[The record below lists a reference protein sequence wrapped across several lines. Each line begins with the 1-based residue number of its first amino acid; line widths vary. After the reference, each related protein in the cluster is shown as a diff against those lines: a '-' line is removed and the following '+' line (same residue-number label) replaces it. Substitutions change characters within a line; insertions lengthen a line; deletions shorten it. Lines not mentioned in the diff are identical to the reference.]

1 MIDKV
6 LRVPKECILAP
17 LAQRLHQ
24 SVHPTAITIVGCG
37 IGLVAAV
44 AVWHQLYVTGLV
56 LWVVNRILD
65 GLDGT
70 VARLQNRQSDLGA
83 YLDVVLDHIVYAA
96 IPLALALSIN
106 TVEIYLYL
114 AFLLCSFYINGASW
128 MYLSALL
135 EKRKQGAEK
144 HREQTTVRIPG
155 GLIEGAE
162 TIVFFCLFL
171 LLPEAAG
178 PLFILM
184 ALFVLVTIVQRVLWA
199 MHNLREREKQ

>member
-6 LRVPKECILAP
+6 LRVPKESILAP

-24 SVHPTAITIVGCG
+24 SIHPTAITIAACG
-37 IGLVAAV
+37 VGLVAAV

-83 YLDVVLDHIVYAA
+83 YLDVVLDHVVYAA

-106 TVEIYLYL
+106 TIEVYLCL
-114 AFLLCSFYINGASW
+114 ALLLSSFYINGASW
-128 MYLSALL
+128 MYLAALL
-135 EKRKQGAEK
+135 EKRKQGAQTQ
-144 HREQTTVRIPG
+144 REQTTVRMPG

-171 LLPEAAG
+171 LLPEAVG
-178 PLFILM
+178 SLFMLM
-184 ALFVLVTIVQRVLWA
+184 ALFVLVTAVQRVLWA
-199 MHNLREREKQ
+199 IHNL